1 MKKYRNGEHMFFF
14 LTLQAE
20 CKNGEKEGKGR
31 KNMYCLVFKDR
42 HKMTDLL
49 LD

>member
-1 MKKYRNGEHMFFF
+1 MKKQRNGEHMFF
-14 LTLQAE
+14 LPLEAE

-42 HKMTDLL
+42 HKMTGLL